1 MATLSIFAQGTGEAD
16 LTKVTAFFLS
26 TLTQFGVVHNYKR
39 GDNGAAI
46 LDKWSGDGQDT
57 SAHMF

>member
-46 LDKWSGDGQDT
+46 LDKWSGDG
-57 SAHMF
+57 